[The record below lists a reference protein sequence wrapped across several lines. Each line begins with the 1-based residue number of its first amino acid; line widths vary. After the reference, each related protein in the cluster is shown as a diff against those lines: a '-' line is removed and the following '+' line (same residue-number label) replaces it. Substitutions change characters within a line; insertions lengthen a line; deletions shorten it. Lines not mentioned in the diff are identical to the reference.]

1 MPPPKS
7 KKLRVRADDPKQS
20 TLEIFCG
27 KVRDEQEKK
36 RRVCEV
42 ISQVDDNKQT
52 PDPSVEESTV
62 EKRKFQSKWLH
73 LYGSWIK
80 YDNDKD
86 QMYCSICRDPN
97 LKKTPLHKW
106 CI

>member
-1 MPPPKS
+1 M
-7 KKLRVRADDPKQS
+7 RADDPKQS
-20 TLEIFCG
+20 ALEIFCG

-36 RRVCEV
+36 RRVYEV

-52 PDPSVEESTV
+52 PDSSVEESTV

-97 LKKTPLHKW
+97 LKKTPQHKMVHLNSK
-106 CI
+106 